1 MSFFIII
8 THILTPLQKKNS
20 CLKPFRKSGWTYFSL
35 MEEIKPPAGA
45 RGTNTFSATQAT
57 PAPLLGNMTPTEEE
71 QHEHVAGQLAG
82 AIVSGVGQVI
92 GLGEGST
99 RDNESGSV
107 DNMDIDHP
115 DDASGSASSKRKHAA
130 VSVDDQTIPSS
141 FKTTLAVHASE
152 PPRKKSQ
159 TSFSSRN
166 SSSATSPSVQTSSS
180 QRRKQQNPVSS
191 ARASSKKTKKQPESE
206 DFQTT
211 AFYAMQSSIHH
222 LSDMLGQT
230 LTAPLDATTAKRD
243 DALQVLQLQDGY
255 LPMEDR
261 VYLVSLWAQQ
271 PALAGVYSSLH
282 DDELRRAWIAS
293 LLAQRPAPA
302 AQMQAP
308 APAETQM

>member
-1 MSFFIII
+1 M
-8 THILTPLQKKNS
+8 Q
-20 CLKPFRKSGWTYFSL
+20 
-35 MEEIKPPAGA
+35 EIKPPAGA
-45 RGTNTFSATQAT
+45 RGANAFSATQAT

-71 QHEHVAGQLAG
+71 KHEHVVGQLAS
-82 AIVSGVGQVI
+82 AIAGGVGLVV
-92 GLGEGST
+92 GLGEDST
-99 RDNESGSV
+99 GGNKSGHVSNV

-115 DDASGSASSKRKHAA
+115 DGASESATGKRKHTTA
-130 VSVDDQTIPSS
+130 SVDDQAVRDSS
-141 FKTTLAVHASE
+141 KTTLAAHALE

-159 TSFSSRN
+159 TSFSSHN
-166 SSSATSPSVQTSSS
+166 SSSASPSVQTSSS
-180 QRRKQQNPVSS
+180 KRKKQQKPVSS
-191 ARASSKKTKKQPESE
+191 ARTSSKKTKKQPESQ